1 MVLLGS
7 LYHHR
12 NALALKIF
20 KIGAQLF
27 YFFNICVHPYFKKS
41 CKYFLRFVLT
51 FFNIVKSYKT
61 RYLGLKML
69 SNSPDVLAGRRL
81 TQSAK
86 CDVTHRLAMT
96 VFTFCASASFHND
109 QITFATLIISG
120 SNGMAW
126 NEKYRKL
133 LGLITFQS
141 WGLTRADAWPPQ
153 IPWVQTPCSRSF
165 IYTCISNLPRFNL
178 IILK

>member
-1 MVLLGS
+1 MGS
-7 LYHHR
+7 
-12 NALALKIF
+12 AF
-20 KIGAQLF
+20 
-27 YFFNICVHPYFKKS
+27 C
-41 CKYFLRFVLT
+41 FLRFVLSFFKALNFLRIGHT
-51 FFNIVKSYKT
+51 LFNIL
-61 RYLGLKML
+61 RAFIRQGPLRLKML
-69 SNSPDVLAGRRL
+69 SNSPDVLAGRHL
-81 TQSAK
+81 TQTTK

-96 VFTFCASASFHND
+96 VLAFCASASFHND
-109 QITFATLIISG
+109 QITFTTLIISG
-120 SNGMAW
+120 SNGMAL

-178 IILK
+178 ILLK